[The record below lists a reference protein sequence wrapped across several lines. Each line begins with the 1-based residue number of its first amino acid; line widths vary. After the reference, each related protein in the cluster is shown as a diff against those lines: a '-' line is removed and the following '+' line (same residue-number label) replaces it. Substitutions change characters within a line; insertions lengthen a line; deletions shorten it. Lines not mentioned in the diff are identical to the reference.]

1 MSIQRASFGPVAGL
15 IGALIGA
22 LCALGPAAARAQSA
36 DHTTTTAPVQ
46 AQAHDLD
53 DFLRASRSASLDIA
67 EQAQAVEQRAAEV
80 ELERGALWPS
90 LATSASY
97 TRNQNETV
105 VFIPRMD
112 GAPIEATIVPANQ
125 LDLTV
130 TLSVPLVD
138 VATWKRVS
146 AASANL
152 EAARGTLE
160 VRTDEIERAVVRAF
174 YQWVGNAALVR
185 SAQVAEKA
193 AQDNLAVVEQR
204 ASAGLASPLDVSRAR
219 AQVARARE
227 SIASAELGVVT
238 AQRTLRTLTGLET
251 ASEAPPLPEDLAP
264 EAPLEAWL
272 SRVGSLPEL
281 RAAQASQRAAQASAQ
296 AERLAWLP
304 TLSAFAS
311 ERVTNAAG
319 FGQADNWSA
328 GLQLSWLLDR
338 RTLARHR
345 LGQVSVATSAVRVR
359 RADQDARDRI
369 TDAWNQITAER
380 ARAEAAA
387 AEAEAA
393 RQSVEVA
400 TTRFAGG
407 TATQIEVIQAQRDA
421 FAADVSLVSARANL
435 AAARALLRLAAG
447 EEIAP

>member
-1 MSIQRASFGPVAGL
+1 MSRARSLMIVAAS
-15 IGALIGA
+15 ALG
-22 LCALGPAAARAQSA
+22 ALGPAAAQAQRQ
-36 DHTTTTAPVQ
+36 DP
-46 AQAHDLD
+46 AQAHTLEQ
-53 DFLRASRSASLDIA
+53 FLRASRSASLDVA

-80 ELERGALWPS
+80 DLERGALWPS

-112 GAPIEATIVPANQ
+112 GPAIEATIVPADQ

-130 TLSVPLVD
+130 TLNVPLVD
-138 VATWKRVS
+138 LAAWRRVT
-146 AASANL
+146 AASASL
-152 EAARGTLE
+152 EAAQGTLE
-160 VRTDEIERAVVRAF
+160 ARTDDVERAVVRAF

-227 SIASAELGVVT
+227 SIASAELGVAT
-238 AQRTLRTLTGLET
+238 AQRTLRTLTGIEP
-251 ASEAPPLPEDLAP
+251 AGEAPPLPEDIAP
-264 EAPLEAWL
+264 AAPLADWL
-272 SRVGSLPEL
+272 SKVGSLPEV
-281 RAAQASQRAAQASAQ
+281 RAAQASQRAAQASAR
-296 AERLAWLP
+296 AESLGWLP

-319 FGQADNWSA
+319 FGEADNWSA
-328 GLQLSWLLDR
+328 GVKLSWLLDR

-345 LGQVSVATSAVRVR
+345 LGQASAQASAVRVR
-359 RADQDARDRI
+359 RAVQDARDRV
-369 TDAWNQITAER
+369 TDAWNQVTAER

-387 AEAEAA
+387 AEVEAA
-393 RQSVEVA
+393 RQSAEVA

-407 TATQIEVIQAQRDA
+407 TVTQIEVIQAQRDA
-421 FAADVSLVSARANL
+421 FAADVSLAAARANL

-447 EEIAP
+447 VEVAP